1 MLLIIFLSLLIETIA
16 ELNRAITPHGLLVV
30 DLDASHPSKSIHQA
44 VLKEKSNAACQARLQ
59 HLREL
64 ISNNDIARAIEVAL
78 ALKNRQNLPDSC
90 KHDKIVTGIGTIYT
104 VVATPSN
111 KINGTVIRN
120 SKIRFKNDERVLP
133 CVSAT
138 GKLLYKKNEAIAGFE
153 LDNQFVKAETSII
166 CNYESNNESR
176 LVCEAASR
184 TLHNLT
190 LAQALLYADRL
201 QGVRPTPQGHS
212 VRRKDEAD
220 IDDFLE
226 SAGLAYDT
234 PLNHA
239 TGTKKIIYIP
249 VCQKEYGFGC
259 NTGTGFNYGL
269 TSSTHGSNLT
279 LYLQKL
285 HEVSNEFFL
294 SNSYGQLQLA
304 ATILE
309 PLQLDYAYASCD
321 TLTPLDYWGSRSSSA
336 LDFMTYAKVKEVHGI
351 DVVKDFDFNVIVNRY
366 CPGFSWSGI
375 GWIGFPGLALNLR
388 AFDYDASM
396 IHELGH
402 NLGAEHASLMSGGAK
417 GAKAYIDSLDTW
429 SEYGNAHSTMGRGN
443 HEANGVYYRGYA
455 EFMASSKPFLT
466 GFGGGNAL
474 DTMTYAKVKSKYS
487 IDVMQDFDFNIIVT
501 RYCPG
506 YSWSGIAWV
515 GIPGQILN
523 LRASDYDASMIHE
536 LGHNFGA
543 NHASLM
549 SGGSRGAKAYE
560 DSSNS
565 WVENGNAHST
575 MGRGNHE
582 ANGVYYRGYA
592 EFMASSK
599 IIFDWLSG
607 SGEIASVTPYSYS
620 SGEAFCSPCGPIT
633 LQATDAGT
641 IQFLG
646 IPVAVEIKCEANN
659 RYFFLEYREVTP
671 SSPGVLV
678 SWTTVSYSTRVAENS
693 VLVDATPDT
702 SSFTDAMIIPG
713 ADFTVYC
720 GTSGTNYP
728 VNIAV
733 ASSNNFGAV
742 VVTINSAETSA
753 ILPEASPK
761 PTPDYGECLYG
772 IVLGK
777 GATVEDATYVDPTDS
792 TVAGIRCCNDNGRGG
807 SICPD
812 GNQATY
818 DLQRAID
825 ECTAIG
831 MRLCTIQEVVDNY
844 SSTVQTGCWYDGANI
859 WTSDFKNCSPSLSP
873 TTTLTC
879 FAVAEGRPTKD
890 SLSLVEYVNP
900 NNTEAGI
907 RCCNDNVGERG
918 ASFCPGPDG
927 IMNVPGSKYDYQ
939 TAYNTCEENIMRLC
953 TISEL
958 FKDVSSIWNTGCDY
972 NTMKVWTS
980 DSTSSCDY

>member
-1 MLLIIFLSLLIETIA
+1 MMLLIIFLSLLIETIA

-455 EFMASSKPFLT
+455 EFMASSK
-466 GFGGGNAL
+466 
-474 DTMTYAKVKSKYS
+474 
-487 IDVMQDFDFNIIVT
+487 
-501 RYCPG
+501 
-506 YSWSGIAWV
+506 
-515 GIPGQILN
+515 
-523 LRASDYDASMIHE
+523 
-536 LGHNFGA
+536 
-543 NHASLM
+543 
-549 SGGSRGAKAYE
+549 
-560 DSSNS
+560 
-565 WVENGNAHST
+565 
-575 MGRGNHE
+575 
-582 ANGVYYRGYA
+582 
-592 EFMASSK
+592 